1 LFCKLIDAIPGIV
14 SRNEGNGLTSWLFS
28 KCLAR
33 QAELAQHFDKV
44 LTNDAIPTYRVVRL
58 VSDPIVDGMV
68 PES

>member
-1 LFCKLIDAIPGIV
+1 M
-14 SRNEGNGLTSWLFS
+14 FS